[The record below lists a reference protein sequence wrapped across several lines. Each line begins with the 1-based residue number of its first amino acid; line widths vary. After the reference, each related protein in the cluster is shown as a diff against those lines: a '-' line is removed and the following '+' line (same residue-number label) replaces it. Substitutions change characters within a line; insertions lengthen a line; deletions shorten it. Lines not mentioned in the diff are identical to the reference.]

1 MSIIELLK
9 IEFMKVKRS
18 MILPLLLIPPI
29 LVVVSGV
36 FSISMYMTPEYTNAW
51 SAMFIQSALLFGYYL
66 LPFSMV
72 VVCVMIANRETKNN
86 GILKMLALPISK
98 GKLALTKFFVLL
110 SFLAIQLLIFSLSFV
125 IAGIIATKIMNVT
138 ESIPVLYLLTWTL
151 KLFTTMIP
159 AISCMWAITI
169 LFEKPM
175 LSMGL
180 NLLLIIPGVLVAN
193 TPLWIVYPYCYSGY
207 VVSNALHTVT
217 ATDTGSTLSL
227 FPFIPCAVIISV
239 FAICVSICSCA
250 KFLTQ
255 ILIFFDTNFSAFS
268 GSILRKLICIF
279 CVKINK
285 NLYIK
290 QHIFYNYFR

>member
-98 GKLALTKFFVLL
+98 EKLALTKFFVLL
-110 SFLAIQLLIFSLSFV
+110 SFLAIQLLIFFISFV
-125 IAGIIATKIMNVT
+125 IAG
-138 ESIPVLYLLTWTL
+138 Y
-151 KLFTTMIP
+151 
-159 AISCMWAITI
+159 
-169 LFEKPM
+169 
-175 LSMGL
+175 
-180 NLLLIIPGVLVAN
+180 
-193 TPLWIVYPYCYSGY
+193 YRY
-207 VVSNALHTVT
+207 
-217 ATDTGSTLSL
+217 
-227 FPFIPCAVIISV
+227 
-239 FAICVSICSCA
+239 
-250 KFLTQ
+250 
-255 ILIFFDTNFSAFS
+255 
-268 GSILRKLICIF
+268 
-279 CVKINK
+279 
-285 NLYIK
+285 
-290 QHIFYNYFR
+290 